1 MYNFCLSVQLLRKI
15 KSDWG
20 KLVGLKRITTLESSK
35 SYKLSEGCKFSYLF
49 MAGKH
54 EAQKKTNISKEL
66 KVSASTFS
74 YPFLWLS
81 LGFLYNRSLLV
92 YLRLSSS
99 TLNKKIQ
106 YDAIQWQV
114 RKQLGIRSLF
124 RWHITYVI
132 LKDWSLFFK
141 NQNLFIK
148 GGIIT

>member
-1 MYNFCLSVQLLRKI
+1 MP
-15 KSDWG
+15 
-20 KLVGLKRITTLESSK
+20 
-35 SYKLSEGCKFSYLF
+35 
-49 MAGKH
+49 GKH

-106 YDAIQWQV
+106 YNAIQ
-114 RKQLGIRSLF
+114 
-124 RWHITYVI
+124 
-132 LKDWSLFFK
+132 
-141 NQNLFIK
+141 
-148 GGIIT
+148 